1 MLKRSLLACTSR
13 HERPRAIRSFGI
25 SYYRSK
31 EPMPQTKEHNQVV
44 REEFTRQ
51 ATAYAAN
58 PLIADPE
65 HVARLVH
72 AVRPTSQDRVLEVAT
87 GPGYVAMGFAAVA
100 REVVGVDLTEA
111 PLAIAEQRPAEQG
124 LHKLRFQLADAA
136 RLPFADGEFDVVVC
150 RLAFHHFEQ
159 PPPMLHEMVR
169 VCTPQGTVAVED
181 IVVSEHPAR
190 GAYQNRL
197 ENLRDPSHTA
207 AFTLSMLLK
216 LFTEAGLEVSHVS
229 TEDRIQVA
237 ERWMANAH
245 TPADRAAQVRHLIE
259 QDGLHDLSGTQPMRN
274 ADGQWCFTHRMA
286 IVVGRKLRPEMLR
299 AAAERS

>member
-1 MLKRSLLACTSR
+1 
-13 HERPRAIRSFGI
+13 
-25 SYYRSK
+25 
-31 EPMPQTKEHNQVV
+31 MPQTKEHNQVV

-58 PLIADPE
+58 PVIADPE
-65 HVARLVH
+65 RVARLVH

-111 PLAIAEQRPAEQG
+111 PLAIAEQRRQEQG
-124 LHKLRFQLADAA
+124 LHNVRFQLADAS

-159 PPPMLHEMVR
+159 PPRMLREMVR
-169 VCTPQGTVAVED
+169 VCIPQGTVAVED

-190 GAYQNRL
+190 GAYQNHF

-207 AFTLSMLLK
+207 AFSLSMLLK
-216 LFTEAGLEVSHVS
+216 LFAEAGLEVGQVS
-229 TEDRIQVA
+229 TGHLHQVV
-237 ERWMANAH
+237 ERWMANAQ
-245 TPADRAAQVRHLIE
+245 TPDDKAAQVRHLIE
-259 QDGLHDLSGTQPMRN
+259 QDGLHDLSGTQPFRN
-274 ADGQWCFTHRMA
+274 ADGQWCFTQSTA
-286 IVVGRKLRPEMLR
+286 IVVGRKLHPEMRR
-299 AAAERS
+299 AAGERA